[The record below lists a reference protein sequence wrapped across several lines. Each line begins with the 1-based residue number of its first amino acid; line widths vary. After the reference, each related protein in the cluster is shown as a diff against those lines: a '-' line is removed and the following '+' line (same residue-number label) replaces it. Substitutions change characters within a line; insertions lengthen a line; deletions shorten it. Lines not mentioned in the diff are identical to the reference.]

1 MLNKPAKVANLR
13 TSHGDKPEDPRPA
26 RGMVGG
32 IKEVTY
38 YILPIRHIE
47 K

>member
-26 RGMVGG
+26 PPPILRGLA
-32 IKEVTY
+32 Y
-38 YILPIRHIE
+38 ALLR
-47 K
+47 